1 MSEKT
6 ANSPSLSINKIYPY
20 ALSGI
25 LLLALILGLIG
36 LNKGLWNDEAFTV
49 LKISHQN
56 IFEMFK
62 QLRTDVHPP
71 LYYVLLY
78 FWGKISKQEEFLRLF
93 SLFLSLG
100 TLGIVIS
107 WIKQYSTLAS
117 LLTGVYLATTPIM
130 LRYSQELKAY
140 SLVVFATSLAFLF
153 ASHIITKPEKYL
165 GYIGLSLSLTVAVS
179 THLVGVMLIPVILFF
194 IGIQAFLSKKNIQ
207 LLKLAVTIIIPTIT
221 FIFFKFFWLNQLE
234 KIQDTW
240 WWMPRVNF
248 YLISSTAKYLFGLS
262 SLYLPIKFIPWFAF
276 LFSAILATSFFFGKW
291 RTSFTFLVTAVIL
304 WLEILIYSII
314 DSPIFYYRILLPSL
328 VPFTAFI
335 ALQIA
340 TIPTKKIKMA
350 SIVCLI
356 ILSISYSANWITNQ
370 AYKPVEENRAVAR
383 LVESEWQPNDLVIF
397 YPAFIQQ
404 TVNYYFKNIP
414 SQKQIIVW
422 EPKKL
427 DQVSKNFNEKISN
440 INLNTKELDIFFIV
454 LTGDVEGYND
464 FLSNILYTIK
474 SKNLKLRKFNLFLIK
489 GHDSYFSNKH
499 ESSEKL
505 IVTSESKLGKPYF
518 YQDFGMYVI
527 SKYRTSI

>member
-6 ANSPSLSINKIYPY
+6 ANYPSLNINNIYPY

-36 LNKGLWNDEAFTV
+36 LNKGLWNDEILTV
-49 LKISHQN
+49 RKISNQN
-56 IFEMFK
+56 IFEMFD
-62 QLRTDVHPP
+62 QLKKDVHPP

-93 SLFLSLG
+93 SLFLHIG

-130 LRYSQELKAY
+130 LRYSQELKGY
-140 SLVVFATSLAFLF
+140 SLVVFATSLAFFF

-179 THLVGVMLIPVILFF
+179 THLVGVMLIPTIIFF
-194 IGIQAFLSKKNIQ
+194 IGIQAFLSKKNIP
-207 LLKLAVTIIIPTIT
+207 LLKFAVTIIIPAIT
-221 FIFFKFFWLNQLE
+221 FIYFKIFWLNQLQE
-234 KIQDTW
+234 IQETW

-276 LFSAILATSFFFGKW
+276 IFSAILATSFFFGKW
-291 RTSFTFLVTAVIL
+291 RISFTFILTAVIFL
-304 WLEILIYSII
+304 LEILIYSII
-314 DSPIFYYRILLPSL
+314 YSPIFYYRTLLPGL

-340 TIPTKKIKMA
+340 TIPSKKIKMA

-356 ILSISYSANWITNQ
+356 ILSISYSANWVTNE
-370 AYKPVEENRAVAR
+370 AYKPVEENRAVAQ

-397 YPAFIQQ
+397 YPTFIQE
-404 TVNYYFKNIP
+404 TVNYYLKNIP
-414 SQKQIIVW
+414 FQKQIIVSQPDKVD
-422 EPKKL
+422 EIN
-427 DQVSKNFNEKISN
+427 KNFNEKISN
-440 INLNTKELDIFFIV
+440 LNLNTKELDMFFIV
-454 LTGDVEGYND
+454 ITGDVKGYNNL
-464 FLSNILYTIK
+464 LSNILDLIK
-474 SKNLKLRKFNLFLIK
+474 SKKLKITKINLFLIK
-489 GHDSYFSNKH
+489 GHDSYFLQED
-499 ESSEKL
+499 ESSEKI

-518 YQDFGMYVI
+518 YQDYDKYVI
-527 SKYRTSI
+527 SKYML